1 MEKEQDKR
9 ANWGGSRPG
18 AGRKRKTAKRYGFNA
33 DERVT
38 AILEQVPDKTAF
50 ITEAVLLLA
59 AKRGIKG

>member
-1 MEKEQDKR
+1 MGKEQDKR

-59 AKRGIKG
+59 AQRGIKG